1 MQYSI
6 SAFFLKEVS
15 DMDVYEK
22 LEELQEKALHDDT
35 IRKTL
40 LKTREEKEPILAF
53 CKRCQEPVSYTHLTL
68 PTILLV

>member
-40 LKTREEKEPILAF
+40 LKTREEKSMLEKNF
-53 CKRCQEPVSYTHLTL
+53 TQQ
-68 PTILLV
+68 

>member
-40 LKTREEKEPILAF
+40 LKNKGS
-53 CKRCQEPVSYTHLTL
+53 KRTDSCLFASNVRN
-68 PTILLV
+68 

>member
-40 LKTREEKEPILAF
+40 LKRTDSCLLQAMSGTRI
-53 CKRCQEPVSYTHLTL
+53 
-68 PTILLV
+68 

>member
-1 MQYSI
+1 
-6 SAFFLKEVS
+6 
-15 DMDVYEK
+15 MDVYEK

-53 CKRCQEPVSYTHLTL
+53 CKQCQELDMRF
-68 PTILLV
+68 IRWN